1 MAPRDWSHSSSG
13 SSSTWSVAGGG
24 GFLGSGANAGVEAV
38 RETQHSHGRWR
49 EYDPQSTR
57 PGSPVARPAQG
68 PSPGGTSPCYVCAMG
83 FLVSWTILVSWLSVS
98 LGLWVADKFLK
109 DFRIEGGI
117 GSYLLLGAVVGALHL
132 LLGWFLFGVL
142 VVVTLGIGYLV
153 NFITRLVVT
162 AIVLKLAD
170 ALSQRFTIRGFL
182 PAFYAAALMSLV
194 SMGVDWVLRG

>member
-1 MAPRDWSHSSSG
+1 
-13 SSSTWSVAGGG
+13 
-24 GFLGSGANAGVEAV
+24 
-38 RETQHSHGRWR
+38 
-49 EYDPQSTR
+49 
-57 PGSPVARPAQG
+57 
-68 PSPGGTSPCYVCAMG
+68 MG